1 MERLNLEG
9 WLPIRVWQQAGE
21 WQVDWCWFGDTPLH
35 QPFFRDAVE
44 DALRLPFNQV
54 FRRQTPLSALGD
66 WQTTSPGLAP
76 SAFIFHASRCGS
88 TLISQMLARLD
99 SHIVVSEPPPLDALL
114 RSGLPPAERRVAI
127 EGLLS
132 AYGQR
137 RLGSEQRLVI
147 KLDAWNIGEL
157 PLLRECFPDT
167 PWLFLYRDPL
177 EIAVSHLRRPGMHMV
192 PGMIGASVMDDD
204 LPFAGREDFIARRLG
219 RLLQAGLAQ
228 CREFGGL
235 AVNYSEL
242 PGAMAGRLADFFGLD
257 DVQREQVFAA
267 VGQHAKQPSEEFVG
281 DSDDKRREASVL
293 LRERVER
300 WARAPYDALVAESC
314 IDGTGAFAS
323 KPAPTVGMHSPVG
336 AGLLA
341 KAAVNSSQTYPPKP

>member
-9 WLPIRVWQQAGE
+9 WLPIRVWQQNGE

-35 QPFFRDAVE
+35 QPFFREAVD
-44 DALRLPFNQV
+44 DALRLPFNQA
-54 FRRQTPLSALGD
+54 FRRQTPLAVLSD
-66 WQTTSPGLAP
+66 WQVVSPGLAP

-99 SHIVVSEPPPLDALL
+99 DHIVISEAPPLDALL
-114 RSGLPPAERRVAI
+114 RSELPVTERRRAI

-137 RLGSEQRLVI
+137 RVGSEQRLVI
-147 KLDAWNIGEL
+147 KLDAWNIAEL

-167 PWLFLYRDPL
+167 PWMFLYRNPL

-192 PGMIGASVMDDD
+192 PGMIGASGLDDD
-204 LPFAGREDFIARRLG
+204 LAFDSREDYIARRLG
-219 RLLQAGLAQ
+219 RLLGLGLVQ

-242 PGAMAGRLADFFGLD
+242 PAAMAGRLAGFFGLD

-267 VGQHAKQPSEEFVG
+267 VGRHAKQPSEMFVG
-281 DSDDKRREASVL
+281 DSDSKRREASAL
-293 LRERVER
+293 LVERVGC
-300 WARAPYDALVAESC
+300 WALGPYQALE
-314 IDGTGAFAS
+314 
-323 KPAPTVGMHSPVG
+323 
-336 AGLLA
+336 
-341 KAAVNSSQTYPPKP
+341 NSRQG

>member
-35 QPFFRDAVE
+35 QPFFREAVD
-44 DALRLPFNQV
+44 DALRLPFNQA
-54 FRRQTPLSALGD
+54 FRRQTPLAVLSD
-66 WQTTSPGLAP
+66 WQVTSPGLAP

-99 SHIVVSEPPPLDALL
+99 DHIVISEAPPLDALL
-114 RSGLPPAERRVAI
+114 RSDLPAAERRRAI

-137 RLGSEQRLVI
+137 RVGSEQRLVI
-147 KLDAWNIGEL
+147 KLDAWNIAEL

-167 PWLFLYRDPL
+167 PWMFLYRDPL

-192 PGMIGASVMDDD
+192 PGMIGASGLDDD
-204 LPFAGREDFIARRLG
+204 QPFDGREDYIARRLG
-219 RLLQAGLAQ
+219 RLLGLGLVQ

-242 PGAMAGRLADFFGLD
+242 PGAMAGRLAGFFGLD

-267 VGQHAKQPSEEFVG
+267 VGLHAKQPTEVFVG
-281 DSDDKRREASVL
+281 DSDSKRREASAL
-293 LRERVER
+293 LVERVGC
-300 WARAPYDALVAESC
+300 WALGPYQALE
-314 IDGTGAFAS
+314 
-323 KPAPTVGMHSPVG
+323 
-336 AGLLA
+336 
-341 KAAVNSSQTYPPKP
+341 NSRQV